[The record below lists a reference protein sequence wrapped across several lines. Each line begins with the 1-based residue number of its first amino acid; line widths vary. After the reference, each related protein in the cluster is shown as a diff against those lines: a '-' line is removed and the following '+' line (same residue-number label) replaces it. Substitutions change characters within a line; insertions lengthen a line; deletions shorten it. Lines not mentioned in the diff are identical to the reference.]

1 MNRIGETQKHDLG
14 GWWLEA
20 GVSSPCGIP
29 GPDSAAAGAP
39 RPAGAHTATQICRA
53 GAEWSLQLQ
62 SVCSH
67 CSHQSHARLML
78 VFCSAGFTILQRC
91 SRRLGGG
98 VWSACSS

>member
-1 MNRIGETQKHDLG
+1 MQKHDLG

-53 GAEWSLQLQ
+53 GAAVTACSCRVCVVTAVTSLTP
-62 SVCSH
+62 
-67 CSHQSHARLML
+67 LML